1 MPKTEKRKFI
11 RHDSL
16 FLLDYIVMDGE
27 GNRGAYSMGRT
38 LDVCVDGIKLETHDC
53 LEKGT
58 LLLITVGFEDDLIE
72 LLGEVTHASQK
83 DGRFVSGI
91 AFRRI
96 TKRGRAILANYSVA
110 FQLRKK
116 ELEKSGGTVDSL

>member
-16 FLLDYIVMDGE
+16 FLLDYIVIDEE
-27 GNRGAYSMGRT
+27 GNRGVYSMGRT
-38 LDVCVDGIKLETHDC
+38 LDVSVDGIKLEVQNQ
-53 LEKGT
+53 LEKGA
-58 LLLITVGFEDDLIE
+58 LLLLTVSFEEDLIE
-72 LLGEVTHASQK
+72 LIGEVTHTCHR
-83 DGRFVSGI
+83 DGRYVSGI

-96 TKRGRAILANYSVA
+96 TKKGRSILARYSEA

-116 ELEKSGGTVDSL
+116 ELRKSGGTA